1 MDTEAFFRAEDA
13 AAAGALSDDKD
24 AAATHPAD
32 MLDVHAWAKLDIP
45 PEAQLLGGLI
55 TPSARVFLVGRTGL
69 GKTLFAHAMAAGMAT
84 GQGFL
89 HWRSDRPSRWLI
101 IDGEMPSALIKARA
115 ADALRRAG
123 NIPPRHLTVYSLDR
137 AEEFAQLMPGLGML
151 EPINTEPGQKFVLE
165 LARLV
170 EPEGIMFDNVMSLIS
185 GDQKDEVPWS
195 QTLPLVAELTRRG
208 IAQVYLD
215 HTGHNTD
222 RQYGS
227 STKGWRMDA
236 IGLMTPLPAGDYCA
250 RGEVAFNLS
259 FEHPGKA
266 RRRVA
271 DNWSDFETTT
281 IRLTEDRWTSE
292 AANTKTTKLS
302 PNAKLWYA
310 ALLDALCRSETPAR
324 TTRAEWY
331 AEAVR
336 TNLTEAIG
344 KNDSPARR
352 DNKLARQRKYSIELR
367 NAGLI
372 GIDGETVIDLRK
384 SS

>member
-1 MDTEAFFRAEDA
+1 
-13 AAAGALSDDKD
+13 
-24 AAATHPAD
+24 
-32 MLDVHAWAKLDIP
+32 
-45 PEAQLLGGLI
+45 
-55 TPSARVFLVGRTGL
+55 
-69 GKTLFAHAMAAGMAT
+69 
-84 GQGFL
+84 
-89 HWRSDRPSRWLI
+89 
-101 IDGEMPSALIKARA
+101 
-115 ADALRRAG
+115 
-123 NIPPRHLTVYSLDR
+123 
-137 AEEFAQLMPGLGML
+137 
-151 EPINTEPGQKFVLE
+151 
-165 LARLV
+165 
-170 EPEGIMFDNVMSLIS
+170 MFDNVMSLIS

-236 IGLMTPLPAGDYCA
+236 IGLMTPLPAGEYRA

-266 RRRVA
+266 RRRVM

-292 AANTKTTKLS
+292 VANTETTKLS
-302 PNAKLWYA
+302 PNAKLWHA
-310 ALLDALCRSETPAR
+310 ALLNALCRSEKPGR
-324 TTRAEWY
+324 TTRTEWY

-336 TNLTEAIG
+336 TNLAEAIG

-352 DNKLARQRKYSIELR
+352 DKKLARQRKYSIELR

-372 GIDGETVIDLRK
+372 GIDGETVIGLRGA
-384 SS
+384 S